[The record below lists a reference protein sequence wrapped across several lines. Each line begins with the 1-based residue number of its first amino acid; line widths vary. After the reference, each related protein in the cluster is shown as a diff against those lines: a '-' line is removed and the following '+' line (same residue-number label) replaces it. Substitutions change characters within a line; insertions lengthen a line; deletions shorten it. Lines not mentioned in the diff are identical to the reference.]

1 MKKLSNI
8 TVKEFRDILLRL
20 GLQPLR
26 TAGGHEIWTKPGLRR
41 TIVFQT
47 HVEPIPEFIVRN
59 IIRELGMTRQEFLEI
74 LESM

>member
-8 TVKEFRDILLRL
+8 TVKEFRDLLLRL

-26 TAGGHEIWTKPGLRR
+26 TAGGHEIWTKVGLRR

-47 HVEPIPEFIVRN
+47 HVEPIPEFVVRN
-59 IIRELGMTRQEFLEI
+59 AIRDLEMTRQEFMEV